1 MHAHIIIW
9 IIPFT
14 LLGGILSALVA
25 SILLLFSEQA
35 RTALLPRLVSFSIGA
50 LLGAAFLDLLPEAMH
65 AAGPER
71 VQGIGLALALGV
83 LGFFLLEKLAFWHHG
98 HGSDELD
105 TEAHPDRLRQKAVG
119 TLIVIGTGLHNFLD
133 GILLGA
139 SFLTDIRLGVVLA
152 IAVIAHQIP
161 QQVGDISVL
170 LVAGVSRG
178 RALLLSALS
187 GGTMVLGGIVSWAFL
202 AHAQAYIPYVL
213 AITAASL
220 IYIAVAD
227 LIPGLH
233 RHEGARLSL
242 LTVILIATGIGLI
255 YVIKAAIGG

>member
-1 MHAHIIIW
+1 MHPQILLW
-9 IIPFT
+9 IIPAT
-14 LLGGILSALVA
+14 LLGGVLSALVA
-25 SILLLFSEQA
+25 SVLLLFSERA
-35 RTALLPRLVSFSIGA
+35 RTALLPRLVSFAIGA
-50 LLGAAFLDLLPEAMH
+50 LLGAAFLDLLPEAIH
-65 AAGPER
+65 AAGPQR

-98 HGSDELD
+98 HEAHDDEL
-105 TEAHPDRLRQKAVG
+105 HPERLRQKAAG

-139 SFLTDIRLGVVLA
+139 TFLTDVRLGVVLA

-170 LVAGVSRG
+170 LFAGVRRG

-187 GGTMVLGGIVSWAFL
+187 GATMVLGGIVAWGFL
-202 AHAQAYIPYVL
+202 AHAQELIPYVL

-233 RHEGARLSL
+233 RHEGTRLSAV
-242 LTVILIATGIGLI
+242 TVVLIGAGIALI
-255 YVIKAAIGG
+255 YVVQTLIGG

>member
-25 SILLLFSEQA
+25 SILLLFSEQV

-187 GGTMVLGGIVSWAFL
+187 GGT
-202 AHAQAYIPYVL
+202 
-213 AITAASL
+213 
-220 IYIAVAD
+220 
-227 LIPGLH
+227 
-233 RHEGARLSL
+233 
-242 LTVILIATGIGLI
+242 
-255 YVIKAAIGG
+255 

>member
-1 MHAHIIIW
+1 
-9 IIPFT
+9 
-14 LLGGILSALVA
+14 LSALVA
-25 SILLLFSEQA
+25 SILLLFSEQV
-35 RTALLPRLVSFSIGA
+35 RTALLPRLVSFAVGA
-50 LLGAAFLDLLPEAMH
+50 LLGAAFLDLLPEAIH

-98 HGSDELD
+98 HSTGEGEL
-105 TEAHPDRLRQKAVG
+105 HPDRLRQKAVG

-139 SFLTDIRLGVVLA
+139 SFLTDIRLGLVLA

-170 LVAGVSRG
+170 LFAGVRRG

-187 GGTMVLGGIVSWAFL
+187 GATMVLGGIVAWAFL
-202 AHAQAYIPYVL
+202 AHAQALIPFVL

-233 RHEGARLSL
+233 RHEGARLSAI
-242 LTVILIATGIGLI
+242 TVLLIAAGIGLI
-255 YVIKAAIGG
+255 YLVQGVIGG

>member
-1 MHAHIIIW
+1 MHSATLFW

-25 SILLLFSEQA
+25 SILLLFPERVRS
-35 RTALLPRLVSFSIGA
+35 ALLPRLVSFAIGA
-50 LLGAAFLDLLPEAMH
+50 LLGAAFLDLLPEAIRTGG
-65 AAGPER
+65 AEKASS
-71 VQGIGLALALGV
+71 VGLALALGV

-98 HGSDELD
+98 HD
-105 TEAHPDRLRQKAVG
+105 AHSGEVQHEHLRQQAAG

-139 SFLTDIRLGVVLA
+139 TFLTSIHLGVVLA
-152 IAVIAHQIP
+152 VAVIAHQIP

-170 LVAGVSRG
+170 LVAGVRRS

-187 GGTMVLGGIVSWAFL
+187 GTTMVIGGLISWAFL
-202 AHAQAYIPYVL
+202 GHEQFLMPYVL
-213 AITAASL
+213 AVAAASL

-242 LTVILIATGIGLI
+242 LTVVLIGSGIGLI
-255 YVIKAAIGG
+255 YVMQTVIGG